1 MTSQQTIA
9 MHILLNISPIKE
21 NPVIELGQLIECI
34 KRNTVLPK

>member
-1 MTSQQTIA
+1 MTSQQTVA

-21 NPVIELGQLIECI
+21 NPVTEFGQLIECI